1 MELTRHCDL
10 CEHKKSDFKLGLVCG
25 LTTRKPAFNKTCSQI
40 LLRDLFEEK
49 LKQINLEYDQLNRK
63 RLLTYSYTVVYI
75 FIGLVVMF
83 VAYYFGTYIYNV
95 SNRTSIRLYTYPLII
110 FAVSLAPMAM
120 AISTLINYLQHIK
133 VVKSKKEDLDS
144 VLELYNIKYAIDIDY
159 QTEFHGT
166 QEVYIDLKVKGVR

>member
-10 CEHKKSDFKLGLVCG
+10 CEHKKSDFKLGLVCS
-25 LTTRKPAFNKTCSQI
+25 LTSRKPAFNKTCSKI
-40 LLRDLFEEK
+40 LLRDNFEEK

-63 RLLTYSYTVVYI
+63 RLLTYSYTVGYI
-75 FIGLVVMF
+75 LIGFIIIATGYLIAYHIND
-83 VAYYFGTYIYNV
+83 VANK
-95 SNRTSIRLYTYPLII
+95 TSVRFYTYPLTFIAI
-110 FAVSLAPMAM
+110 SFAPMGM

-133 VVKSKKEDLDS
+133 VAKSKKEDLDS

-166 QEVYIDLKVKGVR
+166 QEVYIDLKVQGVR

>member
-10 CEHKKSDFKLGLVCG
+10 CEHKKSDFKLGLVCD
-25 LTTRKPAFNKTCSQI
+25 LTSRKPAFNKTCSQI

-49 LKQINLEYDQLNRK
+49 LKQINLEYDQLKRK

-75 FIGLVVMF
+75 LIGFIIIAAGYFIGNH
-83 VAYYFGTYIYNV
+83 IYSHGV
-95 SNRTSIRLYTYPLII
+95 ISTIPLIFI
-110 FAVSLAPMAM
+110 AVSFAPMGM
-120 AISTLINYLQHIK
+120 AVSTFINYLQRLK
-133 VVKSKKEDLDS
+133 VAKSKKEDLDK
-144 VLELYNIKYAIDIDY
+144 VLVLYNIKYTIDIDY

>member
-10 CEHKKSDFKLGLVCG
+10 CEHKKSDFKLGLVCD
-25 LTTRKPAFNKTCSQI
+25 LTSRKPAFNKTCSQI

-133 VVKSKKEDLDS
+133 VAKNKKEDLDK
-144 VLELYNIKYAIDIDY
+144 VLVLYNIKYSIDIDY